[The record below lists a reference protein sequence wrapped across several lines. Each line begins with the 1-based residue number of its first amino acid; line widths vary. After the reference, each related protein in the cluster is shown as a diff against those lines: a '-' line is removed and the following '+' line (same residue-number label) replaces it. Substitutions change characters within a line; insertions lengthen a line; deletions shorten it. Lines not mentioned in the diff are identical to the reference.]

1 MYLSIKNKN
10 KVLYK
15 HKQEYRAFRAAR
27 VHDGVHDVPFLENGR
42 PGSVLLLL

>member
-15 HKQEYRAFRAAR
+15 QEYRAFRAAL
-27 VHDGVHDVPFLENGR
+27 VHAGVHDVPFLENGR